1 MKYIVMEIQTG
12 FDGTVGNIVTAY
24 DTQADAEVAYYYIL
38 AAAVKSN
45 LMMHTAMLFTN
56 DGNVIMSKNYV
67 HEQPEPNNE

>member
-12 FDGTVGNIVTAY
+12 FDGAVGNLVTSY

-56 DGNVIMSKNYV
+56 DGNVIMTKNYV
-67 HEQPEPNNE
+67 HESQPNNE

>member
-12 FDGTVGNIVTAY
+12 FDGAVGNLVTTY
-24 DTQADAEVAYYYIL
+24 DNQADAESAHYLIL
-38 AAAVKSN
+38 ASAVKSN

-67 HEQPEPNNE
+67 HESQPNNE

>member
-12 FDGTVGNIVTAY
+12 FDGTVGNLVTTY
-24 DTQADAEVAYYYIL
+24 DNQADAESAYYLIL

-45 LMMHTAMLFTN
+45 LMIHTAMLFTN

-67 HEQPEPNNE
+67 HESEPNNE

>member
-12 FDGTVGNIVTAY
+12 FDGAVGNLVTVY
-24 DTQADAEVAYYYIL
+24 DNQADAESAYYLIL

-45 LMMHTAMLFTN
+45 LMMHTAILFTN

-67 HEQPEPNNE
+67 HESQPNNE

>member
-12 FDGTVGNIVTAY
+12 FDGVVSNLVTVY
-24 DTQADAEVAYYYIL
+24 DNQADAESAYYLIL

-67 HEQPEPNNE
+67 HESQSNNE

>member
-12 FDGTVGNIVTAY
+12 FDGAVGNLVTAY
-24 DTQADAEVAYYYIL
+24 DNQADAESAYYLIL

-67 HEQPEPNNE
+67 HESQPNNE

>member
-12 FDGTVGNIVTAY
+12 FDGAVSNLVTSY

-67 HEQPEPNNE
+67 HESQPNNE

>member
-1 MKYIVMEIQTG
+1 MKYIVMEIQTN
-12 FDGTVGNIVTAY
+12 FDGTVGNIVTSY
-24 DTQADAEVAYYYIL
+24 NNQADAESAYYLIL

-67 HEQPEPNNE
+67 HEQQPNNE